1 MDSDTEKVPSIKRR
15 ELPPISHLHRHLTF
29 RLMMTKK
36 QVRGPRALPSLPS
49 QDTVDDMSVP
59 KKKKKK
65 AKREVSTEGAD
76 VPEGGRIEMGGLAS
90 HRQSESQERLTPEPP
105 ENPPQRKKKKKKAD
119 TADVEG
125 DQTNLVQNGDMV
137 DQNTD
142 EEPTRKPKKKKV
154 KPKVTE
160 TESNNDLDVEDDDII
175 TGTQTSIPQH
185 ALFSAPQ
192 GPSQPVAKVFIE
204 RGRRFQ
210 PAERTEKIKTGDQ
223 KDQASMDIRSAWTTR
238 DVSVKMHRGFRVIGL
253 FSHGFLA
260 GYAVWNIIVL
270 YILAGDQMS
279 ALSNLLQQYYT
290 LAYPAQCLF
299 YFLLTLS
306 TVSAFDRVNL
316 AEAPA
321 AMRNLLTLDPVAL
334 ASFLY
339 FSALVLSLSQ
349 QMTSDRVNLY
359 STVNTSLWLPG
370 TERTILHPWIIVQLV
385 VTLLVG
391 LAWVLVSTSPD
402 VDYTE
407 EFLLAMEIEYPKA
420 EEKGAITA

>member
-1 MDSDTEKVPSIKRR
+1 MTMDTDDEKVYSTRR
-15 ELPPISHLHRHLTF
+15 RDLAPISHVQ
-29 RLMMTKK
+29 K
-36 QVRGPRALPSLPS
+36 RGPRALPSLPS
-49 QDTVDDMSVP
+49 QDTADEMPVP

-65 AKREVSTEGAD
+65 KPKQEESTEAAD
-76 VPEGGRIEMGGLAS
+76 VPKGDGGIEMGGLAS
-90 HRQSESQERLTPEPP
+90 PRQSESRERLTPEPP
-105 ENPPQRKKKKKKAD
+105 ENPPQRKKKKKKSE
-119 TADVEG
+119 TV
-125 DQTNLVQNGDMV
+125 DQDCDQANLVLNGDMA
-137 DQNTD
+137 DQNSD
-142 EEPTRKPKKKKV
+142 EETTRKPKKKKKT

-160 TESNNDLDVEDDDII
+160 MEPNNDLGVEDDDII
-175 TGTQTSIPQH
+175 TGAQPPIPQH

-192 GPSQPVAKVFIE
+192 GQSQPVAKVFIE

-210 PAERTEKIKTGDQ
+210 PAERTDQ
-223 KDQASMDIRSAWTTR
+223 RRTSNQMEHNFMDVQSTWTTR
-238 DVSVKMHRGFRVIGL
+238 DVSMRVHRGFRVIGL

-270 YILAGDQMS
+270 YVLAGDQMS
-279 ALSNLLQQYYT
+279 ALQNLLQQYYT

-316 AEAPA
+316 ARAPTA
-321 AMRNLLTLDPVAL
+321 IRSFLTLDPVAL

-349 QMTSDRVNLY
+349 QMTSDRINLY
-359 STVNTSLWLPG
+359 RSVNTSLWLPG
-370 TERTILHPWIIVQLV
+370 SEHSVLYPWIIVHLV

-407 EFLLAMEIEYPKA
+407 ESLMAMKIEYPNV
-420 EEKGAITA
+420 EEKGSVTT

>member
-76 VPEGGRIEMGGLAS
+76 VPE
-90 HRQSESQERLTPEPP
+90 
-105 ENPPQRKKKKKKAD
+105 
-119 TADVEG
+119 DVEG